1 VYIYVS
7 LSTYVALKI
16 ATAKSSVTDNELK
29 VLEHLSHQVFQ
40 HPGRN
45 HVMGLLDFFEHQGPN
60 GIHRCLVFDVMGP
73 NSSTMFDS
81 LPPRLKPPPS
91 GATASDEHERG
102 RYPFWMAKSILRQIL
117 LGIEFLH
124 RSGIVHGDL
133 QPGNILFSVKDF
145 STLSENE
152 LAQTDPQ
159 RKLFTKSVNDEGEV
173 EFNHPVTQSAD
184 AQDEYYTGRYIDGKL
199 DPSAP
204 CYLLP
209 KNPIFNY
216 VNLDPPLLIKISD
229 LGGAFFL
236 TEPPIKLA
244 TPLGLRSPELILGD
258 PITQAQD
265 IWSFGCLMFEFITGR
280 MLFSVIPP
288 WPAEWAD
295 AMFTKDD
302 DEGKNDPE
310 EHSEHLAVTDRKDLG
325 IDKKKS
331 ERASLRDGNAESQ
344 DEGTYTEDDGLITG
358 TDDDTDD
365 DHILQM
371 AEVLGPVPLSFL
383 ARYARSHIYFSE
395 SGDVTKHYVGRRRE
409 GDEVKDI
416 PILPPIETFLDQ
428 EKGADLS
435 SRDASMIKEL
445 LRAILQFDPVKRPSA
460 EELLAH
466 LWFTESNTTA
476 D

>member
-1 VYIYVS
+1 MYICVS

-16 ATAKSSVTDNELK
+16 ATAKSSITDNEAK
-29 VLEHLSHQVFQ
+29 VLEYLSHQVFQ

-45 HVMGLLDFFEHQGPN
+45 HVMGLLDSFEHQGPN

-81 LPPRLKPPPS
+81 LPPRLKPPTS
-91 GATASDEHERG
+91 GAKASEEPERG

-124 RSGIVHGDL
+124 KSGVAHGDL
-133 QPGNILFSVKDF
+133 QPGNILFSVKDL

-159 RKLFTKSVNDEGEV
+159 GTLFTKTVNDDGEV
-173 EFNHPVTQSAD
+173 EFNHQVTQPAD
-184 AQDEYYTGRYIDGKL
+184 AQDDYYTGRYIDGKL

-204 CYLLP
+204 CYLLT
-209 KNPIFNY
+209 KTPIFNY

-229 LGGAFFL
+229 LGGAFFI
-236 TEPPIKLA
+236 TEPPMKPA

-280 MLFSVIPP
+280 MLFSIMPP
-288 WPAEWAD
+288 MPAGWAD
-295 AMFTKDD
+295 AMFPKDD
-302 DEGKNDPE
+302 DEGKNDPM
-310 EHSEHLAVTDRKDLG
+310 EHPEHLGATDKKDLG
-325 IDKKKS
+325 IDGETS
-331 ERASLRDGNAESQ
+331 NRASLGDGNAELQ
-344 DEGTYTEDDGLITG
+344 DEGTFTEDDGLIVG

-365 DHILQM
+365 DHVLKM
-371 AEVLGPVPLSFL
+371 ADALGPLPPSFL

-395 SGDVTKHYVGRRRE
+395 SGDVTRHYVGRPGEEDRVE
-409 GDEVKDI
+409 DV

-445 LRAILQFDPVKRPSA
+445 LRAILQFDAVKRPSA

-466 LWFTESNTTA
+466 PWFVEPDA
-476 D
+476 RIE